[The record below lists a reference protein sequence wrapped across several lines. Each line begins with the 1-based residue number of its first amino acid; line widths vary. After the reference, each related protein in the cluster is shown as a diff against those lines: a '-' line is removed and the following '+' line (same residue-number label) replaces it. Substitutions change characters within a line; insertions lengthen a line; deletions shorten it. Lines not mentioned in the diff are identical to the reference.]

1 MLALYGNADDTLSQ
15 FLALV
20 QQGAGA
26 IRFWDDSLSE
36 WAPLVS
42 ATFGEDYTLEYLASG
57 DLAGYTLLTVGE
69 ASSPGLAGDF
79 NADGSV
85 DGADFLAWQRG
96 ESPDPL
102 GEDSLTA
109 WKTNFG
115 TSPPGAG
122 ISLAVPEPTA
132 GALALLFPLVG
143 RLGKAASKKR
153 RLTAAP

>member
-1 MLALYGNADDTLSQ
+1 M
-15 FLALV
+15 
-20 QQGAGA
+20 
-26 IRFWDDSLSE
+26 
-36 WAPLVS
+36 
-42 ATFGEDYTLEYLASG
+42 EYLSTG

-143 RLGKAASKKR
+143 RLGKAASNKSAASRPR
-153 RLTAAP
+153 RKANLNRRSADSPRETRPSPTLAIT